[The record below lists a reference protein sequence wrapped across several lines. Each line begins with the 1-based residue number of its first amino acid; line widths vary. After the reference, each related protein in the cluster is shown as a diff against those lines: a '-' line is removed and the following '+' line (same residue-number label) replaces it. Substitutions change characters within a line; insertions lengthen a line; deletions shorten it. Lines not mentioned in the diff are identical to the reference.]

1 MGVISAIDTN
11 IFIYALEDD
20 GELGKK
26 ARKLFATVLKK
37 NSQVFTS
44 VLTIQEVLVAVYK
57 AGEKEKI
64 PTYLEFIS
72 AGGLITIV
80 NMDAEIALKAAE
92 LRANYNIKT
101 ADAIQ
106 LATAL
111 QVGATAFFT
120 ADKGLPRKIENMSLH
135 IIS

>member
-1 MGVISAIDTN
+1 MIAAIDTN

-20 GELGKK
+20 GKLGEA
-26 ARKLFATVLKK
+26 ARKLFKK
-37 NSQVFTS
+37 VFEKKYQVFTS

-57 AGEKEKI
+57 AREKEKI
-64 PTYLEFIS
+64 TTYLEFIS
-72 AGGLITIV
+72 ANGLIIV
-80 NMDAEIALKAAE
+80 VDMDREIAIKAAE

-111 QVGATAFFT
+111 QAEATVFFT
-120 ADKGLPRKIENMSLH
+120 ADKGLPQKVEDMDLH